1 NDALQMGLVDNHLGM
16 ASKGSGALAYA
27 EAICVYLSL
36 IISKQADL
44 GNSLCPWEPVAECPR
59 NLFGRQLV
67 SMTWNYAEGN
77 IMGTRSG
84 SWSVLCSNFE
94 RNLNAFTGNLSSLI
108 HG

>member
-1 NDALQMGLVDNHLGM
+1 TPRQLTTLSVLCDLIAEVRLEITNDALQMGLVDNHLGM

-77 IMGTRSG
+77 IM
-84 SWSVLCSNFE
+84 
-94 RNLNAFTGNLSSLI
+94 
-108 HG
+108 